1 MSRSEAD
8 ELLFF
13 LDRVREA
20 VVRTIAGLSADQQ
33 RSAGVP
39 SGTNLAGLIQHLTA
53 MEIYWF
59 QRVFLGRDVDTDATM
74 VVASTTTAD
83 DLVAT
88 YRSAWSESN
97 RIVRACDDLS
107 AMTARAA
114 GMPASTSR
122 DAPPEPARQV
132 SLRSVVVHMT
142 QETARHAGHAD
153 ILREL
158 MDGETD
164 L

>member
-1 MSRSEAD
+1 MSSRETD

-13 LDRVREA
+13 LNRVREA
-20 VVRTIAGLSADQQ
+20 AVRTIAGLSADQQ

-53 MEIYWF
+53 METYWF
-59 QRVFLGRDVDTDATM
+59 QQVFLGRDVHVDATM
-74 VVASTTTAD
+74 VVAPATTAD
-83 DLVAT
+83 DLVAA

-97 RIVRACDDLS
+97 RIIRACDDLS
-107 AMTARAA
+107 TMTEQAA

-158 MDGETD
+158 IDGEND